1 MTFYQRISAGG
12 LVIHAGKI
20 LLVRYTHP
28 TGSYLVAPGGRM
40 ERGESLAQAAE
51 REIYEETGVRCRAK
65 QPVLLEN
72 LLEKDHQMVK
82 LWYLCEYLD
91 GDGEYT
97 PGAAAEG
104 IASVGW
110 YSDAD
115 LANEI
120 VFPEIIKTATL
131 AGLPALA
138 SNLLVPP
145 MRRAEF

>member
-40 ERGESLAQAAE
+40 ERGESLVQTAE
-51 REIYEETGVRCRAK
+51 REIYEETGVRCQAK

-91 GDGEYT
+91 GAGEYT

-104 IASVGW
+104 ITSVGW

-138 SNLLVPP
+138 SDLLVPP